1 MKDGREWD
9 KIIKEIGEFRGK
21 KLEILEL
28 KNIIIEWKEEMIK
41 LDGNNFFPL
50 LSQYTEILC
59 IRFYAL
65 GPEFGK
71 GLNFLDGHSP

>member
-1 MKDGREWD
+1 
-9 KIIKEIGEFRGK
+9 
-21 KLEILEL
+21 
-28 KNIIIEWKEEMIK
+28 MIK

-71 GLNFLDGHSP
+71 GLNFFRWTFSLNRRSTPAAFTKGKSVQQNPPFACT

>member
-1 MKDGREWD
+1 
-9 KIIKEIGEFRGK
+9 
-21 KLEILEL
+21 
-28 KNIIIEWKEEMIK
+28 MIK

-65 GPEFGK
+65 GPEFVK
-71 GLNFLDGHSP
+71 GLNFFRWTFSLNRSTPAAFTKGKSVQQNPPFACT